1 MSTLSQEL
9 TIYNTL
15 DGNPV
20 GRIRLNGYN
29 ITNEDSSFAR
39 GRMQSF
45 MIVDGTL
52 WDYWDMQ
59 APLLLDT
66 TTGRTVSVRIAAYPV
81 DYESFG
87 LLEYI

>member
-1 MSTLSQEL
+1 MALLSQEL

-15 DGNPV
+15 NGKPV

-29 ITNEDSSFAR
+29 IMNEESSFVP
-39 GRMQSF
+39 GKMQSF

-59 APLLLDT
+59 TPLLLDIA
-66 TTGRTVSVRIAAYPV
+66 TGRTVSVRIAAYPV
-81 DYESFG
+81 DYDSFG

>member
-1 MSTLSQEL
+1 MATLSQEL
-9 TIYNTL
+9 TIYNTS

-29 ITNEDSSFAR
+29 IMNEESSFIP
-39 GRMQSF
+39 GKMQSF
-45 MIVDGTL
+45 IIVDGTL
-52 WDYWDMQ
+52 WDYWNKQ

-66 TTGRTVSVRIAAYPV
+66 TAGRTVSVRIAAYPV
-81 DYESFG
+81 DYDSFG